1 MSKENTPTPHNAA
14 KYGEIAKTV
23 IMAGDPVRVKYIA
36 ENFLEN
42 PVLYNSVRG
51 ILGYTGTYKGKKVSV
66 QAHGMGIP
74 SIGIYTYELFNFYDV
89 EKIIRIGTC
98 GSFKAEV
105 KLGSIVIAEG
115 AGTCVCGA
123 TKSFDGSYSSVVTDP
138 TCPEGGHTTWTCS
151 VCGDFY
157 RTAETPANGHNY
169 EGQIWQYDSAYT
181 AGIQLPGPYSAIADF
196 TLLRDAVAHA
206 EKEKLDF
213 EVGNVLTSDCFY
225 NEGGKEPQWAR
236 LGVLAVEMEAY
247 GLYFNAAISGKKALA
262 ILSVSDNTITH
273 EELSAEQR
281 ALGLN
286 NMIKMALEI
295 A

>member
-1 MSKENTPTPHNAA
+1 MTIFGRLTQIEYINMSRENTPTPHTAA
-14 KYGEIAKTV
+14 KYGDIAKTV

-51 ILGYTGTYKGKKVSV
+51 ILGYTGTYKGKTVSV

-115 AGTCVCGA
+115 ACT
-123 TKSFDGSYSSVVTDP
+123 DSS
-138 TCPEGGHTTWTCS
+138 
-151 VCGDFY
+151 
-157 RTAETPANGHNY
+157 
-169 EGQIWQYDSAYT
+169 YT